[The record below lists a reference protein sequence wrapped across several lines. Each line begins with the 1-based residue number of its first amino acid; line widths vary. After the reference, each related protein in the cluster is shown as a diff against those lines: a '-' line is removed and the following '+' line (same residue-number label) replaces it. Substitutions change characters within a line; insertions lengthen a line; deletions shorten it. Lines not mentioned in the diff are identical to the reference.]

1 MTPRPLILAH
11 RGASIEA
18 PENTLAAFRQAIEL
32 GADGIELD
40 VHLSRDGEL
49 VVIHD
54 ERVDRTTNGKGWVKD
69 LTLSQLK
76 SLDAGSWFDPAFK
89 GERIPTLKEVIDLVS
104 GRCKLINIEIKSGII
119 LYPGIEEKVLRE
131 METSDLLGKVII
143 SSFNHFSLKTIKEMN
158 PDVKT
163 GILYM
168 EGLVDP
174 WIYARHVPAD
184 ALHPIFHAVTPEIV
198 NGAHSTGLGV
208 HAWTVD
214 KPEDITR
221 MSGYGVDAVIT
232 NDPRTAV
239 HLGIDR

>member
-11 RGASIEA
+11 RGASLEA

-40 VHLSRDGEL
+40 VHLSGDGEL

-89 GERIPTLKEVIDLVS
+89 GERIPTLREVIDLVS
-104 GRCKLINIEIKSGII
+104 GRCKLINIEIKSGIV

-131 METSDLLGKVII
+131 VEAADLLGKVIM

-163 GILYM
+163 GILYI

-198 NGAHSTGLGV
+198 NGAHSAGLGV
-208 HAWTVD
+208 HVWTVD

-232 NDPRTAV
+232 NDPGTAV
-239 HLGIDR
+239 HLGMDR

>member
-11 RGASIEA
+11 RGASLEA

-40 VHLSRDGEL
+40 VHLSGDGEL

-104 GRCKLINIEIKSGII
+104 GRCKLINIEIKSGIV

-131 METSDLLGKVII
+131 VEAADLLGKVIM
-143 SSFNHFSLKTIKEMN
+143 SSFNHFSLKTIKEIN
-158 PDVKT
+158 PNVKT
-163 GILYM
+163 GILYI

-198 NGAHSTGLGV
+198 NGAHSAGLGV
-208 HAWTVD
+208 HVWTVD

-239 HLGIDR
+239 HLGMDR